1 LVLGSVGLGFFW
13 LSMQR
18 PPSWLASLELATG
31 ALCCCIAGWVAGSTW
46 TKACWTPAME
56 RQVRTWR
63 RIVDTMFARVDMGAF
78 AIDPANYLSCP
89 FLLLFVT
96 GYYWAGFG
104 TLYQE
109 YQGRLRWLRESGLEL
124 KTVPR

>member
-1 LVLGSVGLGFFW
+1 MNSRRGVVIYRCVLPAVVLGSVGLGFFW

-46 TKACWTPAME
+46 TKACWTSAME

-63 RIVDTMFARVDMGAF
+63 RIVDTMFGWIEEAPV
-78 AIDPANYLSCP
+78 PADSIH
-89 FLLLFVT
+89 V
-96 GYYWAGFG
+96 
-104 TLYQE
+104 
-109 YQGRLRWLRESGLEL
+109 L
-124 KTVPR
+124 KRSLDKVILG